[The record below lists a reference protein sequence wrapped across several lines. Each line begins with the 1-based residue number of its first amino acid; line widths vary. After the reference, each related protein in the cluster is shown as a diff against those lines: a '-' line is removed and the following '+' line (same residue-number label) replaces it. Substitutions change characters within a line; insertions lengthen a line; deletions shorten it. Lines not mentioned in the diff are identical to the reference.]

1 MKADLYSYAGEHEL
15 QFREDPS
22 NESDA
27 YMRNRFRHKIVPFI
41 LDENPAALKMQ

>member
-1 MKADLYSYAGEHEL
+1 MAGHLIRPFLPVMKADLYSYVAENDL

-27 YMRNRFRHKIVPFI
+27 YH
-41 LDENPAALKMQ
+41 A